1 MPFGPKNAPGFY
13 SATMRSFKKEWD
25 LIFTQTLRSI
35 DTLDNNEVSVTETE
49 EIYLNKTKLV
59 SGICTNID
67 GIIIFYRNLDAIIIY
82 LECFCKV
89 FLKYK
94 VRFRL
99 DKFNFLKNRIKY
111 VGHDVTKEGNCHAQ

>member
-1 MPFGPKNAPGFY
+1 
-13 SATMRSFKKEWD
+13 MRSFKKEWD

-111 VGHDVTKEGNCHAQ
+111 VGHDVTKAGNCPAQSKFDHIND